1 MKSKLRDVYKKRIAL
16 LIKSHLNE
24 KNLFLTVKTRVVSV
38 IRYVADFLNWTNK
51 GQKNLIVRLENS

>member
-24 KNLFLTVKTRVVSV
+24 KNLFLAVKTRVVSV
-38 IRYVADFLNWTNK
+38 IRHVADFLNWTNK

>member
-1 MKSKLRDVYKKRIAL
+1 MKSKLRDVYKKRTAL

-24 KNLFLTVKTRVVSV
+24 KNLFLAVKTRVVSV

>member
-24 KNLFLTVKTRVVSV
+24 KNLFLAVKTRVVSV
-38 IRYVADFLNWTNK
+38 IRYVADFINWTNK